1 MKIFGNSRRRRRD
14 AAPQRRQ
21 NAQNPRPAVRQSP
34 ASGEKKSGGLT
45 GRTKGLILLT
55 CSICVFLGVSVM
67 CLSILYSS
75 AAVAPSSGN
84 RNHRTQVGTDPS
96 QASIPQDENNDTVAN
111 TDDGVFNILIC
122 GTDGDGGRT
131 DTIIVANLDTGANTV
146 SLMSIPRDTYIYG
159 NYYLPKINSVYGS
172 AGMGEKGIQ
181 ALRDKIGN
189 TFGIWTDG
197 YVMVN
202 LEAFEKIV
210 DMVGGVYVEVPMNMN
225 YDDPAQDLY
234 IHLQKG
240 WQTLDGAHAI
250 QLCRY
255 RYGYAT
261 ADIRRTEVQQDFLK
275 ALAKK
280 CVETISL
287 SQIPQYAKIFSEYV
301 RTDLTIGNIIYFA
314 RRLTQCNF
322 DDMYTVTLPGEG
334 VSVNGGDYYELYPN
348 ATLKILNEHFIP
360 DKNNPLTI
368 YDLSIRQVTSSS
380 STEPEET
387 TRRTEPAETTEPPE
401 TTEPT
406 ESTEKTEPTKP
417 SESEKPTK
425 PTTPSESSDQTE
437 PTEPSDS
444 SDAPEPTE
452 TEPTEPSTEPEP
464 GPSDE
469 PGPHG

>member
-1 MKIFGNSRRRRRD
+1 MKIFGNSSRRRRD

-21 NAQNPRPAVRQSP
+21 NAQNPRPAARQNPS
-34 ASGEKKSGGLT
+34 SGGKKSGGLT

-67 CLSILYSS
+67 CVACMFS
-75 AAVAPSSGN
+75 AIRGPKKDPNSP
-84 RNHRTQVGTDPS
+84 RTQVGTGPS

-131 DTIIVANLDTGANTV
+131 ETIIVANLDTGANTV

-197 YVMVN
+197 YVMVD

-225 YDDPAQDLY
+225 YDDPTQDLY

-301 RTDLTIGNIIYFA
+301 LCDGNVGIIFEQI
-314 RRLTQCNF
+314 RR
-322 DDMYTVTLPGEG
+322 
-334 VSVNGGDYYELYPN
+334 
-348 ATLKILNEHFIP
+348 
-360 DKNNPLTI
+360 
-368 YDLSIRQVTSSS
+368 
-380 STEPEET
+380 
-387 TRRTEPAETTEPPE
+387 
-401 TTEPT
+401 
-406 ESTEKTEPTKP
+406 
-417 SESEKPTK
+417 
-425 PTTPSESSDQTE
+425 
-437 PTEPSDS
+437 
-444 SDAPEPTE
+444 
-452 TEPTEPSTEPEP
+452 
-464 GPSDE
+464 
-469 PGPHG
+469 